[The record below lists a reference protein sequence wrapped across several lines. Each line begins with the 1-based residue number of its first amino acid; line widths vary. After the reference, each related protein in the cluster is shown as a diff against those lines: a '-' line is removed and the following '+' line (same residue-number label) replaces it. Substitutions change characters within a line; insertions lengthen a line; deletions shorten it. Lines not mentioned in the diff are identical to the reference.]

1 MPMSVTLLFFW
12 VTNSFSWGSYH
23 FLHMEGRVGKI
34 NKNGYDADAD
44 GEEEEEEGGT
54 LKIYISQ

>member
-1 MPMSVTLLFFW
+1 MSVTLLFFW
-12 VTNSFSWGSYH
+12 VTNRFSWGSNY

-34 NKNGYDADAD
+34 NKNDYDADAD
-44 GEEEEEEGGT
+44 GVEEEEEGVT

>member
-1 MPMSVTLLFFW
+1 MAMSVTLLFFW
-12 VTNSFSWGSYH
+12 ATHSFSWGSYH

-34 NKNGYDADAD
+34 NKNDYDADTD
-44 GEEEEEEGGT
+44 GVEEEEEGVT